1 MEEKSG
7 VRSDPAASAPGAT
20 PKKMV
25 EAMLDGWRNKY
36 GDMPDVPEMPM
47 NSEPAAP
54 STLATSGSPEVV
66 AATTR

>member
-1 MEEKSG
+1 
-7 VRSDPAASAPGAT
+7 
-20 PKKMV
+20 MV